1 MVKYITEFKNR
12 SMNLP
17 AWVLVVDSTVLG
29 ANYVIANRVAMIPVE
44 GQCESNIVYQYF
56 VFFSYLFI
64 FPVFLLIIGILS
76 DIKIGRERTV
86 HSSLWLCWMATI
98 FYVIICCINL
108 HVYSKCH
115 FYWLSGALSLVAC
128 LGIPGLLT
136 NVLPYGLNQV
146 CDKSKTHSRAFIHW
160 AVWGFFFGNLVSYSI
175 TLTRDSIDHEVMTV
189 AAFVVFIINS
199 IALCL
204 HSWFS
209 HKFENSG
216 IVMAN
221 PYIMVYKVLKYAC
234 FNKSAQNRSAL
245 TYWESE
251 MPSRIDLGKEKY
263 GGPFKEIQVEDT
275 KTLGRI
281 ITVFFGIFGFFIV
294 YYNILID
301 GSKLYIDSFKG
312 ATTNLNGHG
321 EFLLRTVSSDIV
333 VLLVPVF
340 ELVIIPLFPKI
351 EYFLLKPLRG
361 FGAAYVLLTVSV
373 VSMLTI
379 DTIGD
384 LTTTSEHNETCLFE
398 DNIFNNQVDLSYLV
412 FIIPVV
418 LSSLAGGLG
427 YIFIFE
433 FICCQTPNNM
443 VGMIIGIFWSLV
455 IFYRNI
461 GRSLLLPFFN
471 NPYSNVTG
479 KLSCSFY
486 SLVTQSLI
494 CVFGLLLYFM
504 ASRRYKQRQRE
515 DCYDANMRTEI
526 ENYFLRNFQRSDE
539 RYGTVSIEIIE
550 NQN

>member
-1 MVKYITEFKNR
+1 MMKYITEFKNR

-17 AWVLVVDSTVLG
+17 AWILVIDSFVLG
-29 ANYVIANRVAMIPVE
+29 ANYVIANIVAKIPVE
-44 GQCESNIVYQYF
+44 GQCESNVVYYYF
-56 VFFSYLFI
+56 VLFFFLFI
-64 FPVFLLIIGILS
+64 FPAFFFIIGMLS

-86 HSSLWLCWMATI
+86 HSSLWICWLGTI
-98 FYVIICCINL
+98 FYVIMSSINL
-108 HVYSKCH
+108 HIYTKCH
-115 FYWLSGALSLVAC
+115 FYWMSGALSLVAC

-136 NVLPYGLNQV
+136 NVLPYGLNQI
-146 CDKSKTHSRAFIHW
+146 CDKPKSHSRAFIHW
-160 AVWGFFFGNLVSYSI
+160 AVWGFFLGNLVSYSI
-175 TLTRDSIDHEVMTV
+175 TLRRDSIDHEVMIA

-209 HKFENSG
+209 HKFEGSG
-216 IVMAN
+216 IIMGN

-234 FNKSAQNRSAL
+234 FNKSAENRSAL

-263 GGPFKEIQVEDT
+263 GGPFREIEVEDT

-281 ITVFFGIFGFFIV
+281 NVVLFGIFGFFIV

-312 ATTNLNGHG
+312 PNTNLNGHRA
-321 EFLLRTVSSDIV
+321 FFLRTISSDVV
-333 VLLVPVF
+333 VLLVPLF

-351 EYFLLKPLRG
+351 EYFLLKPLWG
-361 FGAAYVLLTVSV
+361 FGVAYLLLTVSV
-373 VSMLTI
+373 ISMFTI

-384 LTTTSEHNETCLFE
+384 LTTTSEPNRTCLFE
-398 DNIFNNQVDLSYLV
+398 DNTFDNQVDMSYLV
-412 FIIPVV
+412 FIIPVM

-433 FICCQTPNNM
+433 FICCQSPNNM
-443 VGMIIGIFWSLV
+443 VGMITGIFWSLV
-455 IFYRNI
+455 IFYRSI
-461 GRSLLLPFFN
+461 GRVLLLPFFY
-471 NPYSNVTG
+471 NPYSTFDD
-479 KLSCSFY
+479 KMSCSFY
-486 SLVTQSLI
+486 SLIIQCLI
-494 CVFGLLLYFM
+494 CIVGLLLYFL

-526 ENYFLRNFQRSDE
+526 ENYFLRNFQRSDN
-539 RYGTVSIEIIE
+539 RYGSLSIEIIE